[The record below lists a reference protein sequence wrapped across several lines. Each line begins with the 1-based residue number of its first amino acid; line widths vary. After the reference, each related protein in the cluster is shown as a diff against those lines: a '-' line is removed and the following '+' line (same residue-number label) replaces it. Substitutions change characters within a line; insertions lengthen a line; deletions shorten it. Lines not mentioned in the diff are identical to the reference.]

1 MLFHV
6 GSDPSNLFED
16 EKKTVADKYTQKVRH
31 LLELKNKLS
40 REEILLKEQRYLLGD
55 NGHYELIH
63 SIKQKELICGCTLFN
78 LMNLKENEILKKNY
92 EAEIVPSPKAT
103 IDMIIDTFDFSK
115 CISGLTFEHD
125 KKDSF
130 LFQSQIL

>member
-6 GSDPSNLFED
+6 GSDSSNLFED

-40 REEILLKEQRYLLGD
+40 REEILLKEQRYLLED

-63 SIKQKELICGCTLFN
+63 SIEQKELICGCTLFN
-78 LMNLKENEILKKNY
+78 LKK
-92 EAEIVPSPKAT
+92 
-103 IDMIIDTFDFSK
+103 
-115 CISGLTFEHD
+115 CLGLT
-125 KKDSF
+125 
-130 LFQSQIL
+130 L

>member
-6 GSDPSNLFED
+6 GSDSSNLFED

-40 REEILLKEQRYLLGD
+40 REEILLKDQRYLLED

-63 SIKQKELICGCTLFN
+63 SIEQKELICGCTLFN
-78 LMNLKENEILKKNY
+78 LMNFKENEILKKNY
-92 EAEIVPSPKAT
+92 EAEIVPSPKAA
-103 IDMIIDTFDFSK
+103 IDMIYK
-115 CISGLTFEHD
+115 
-125 KKDSF
+125 
-130 LFQSQIL
+130 ILRVIVNILVR

>member
-6 GSDPSNLFED
+6 GSDPSNDPSNLFED

-40 REEILLKEQRYLLGD
+40 REEILLKEQRYLLED

-63 SIKQKELICGCTLFN
+63 SIEQKELICGCTLFN
-78 LMNLKENEILKKNY
+78 LMNFKENEILKKNY
-92 EAEIVPSPKAT
+92 EAEIVPSPKAA
-103 IDMIIDTFDFSK
+103 IDMIYKILRVIDYVMNLKQRIIVDV
-115 CISGLTFEHD
+115 
-125 KKDSF
+125 
-130 LFQSQIL
+130 

>member
-6 GSDPSNLFED
+6 GSDSSNLFED

-78 LMNLKENEILKKNY
+78 LMNFKENEILKKNY
-92 EAEIVPSPKAT
+92 EAEIVPSPKAA
-103 IDMIIDTFDFSK
+103 IDMIYKILRVIDYVMNLKQRIIVDV
-115 CISGLTFEHD
+115 
-125 KKDSF
+125 
-130 LFQSQIL
+130 

>member
-6 GSDPSNLFED
+6 GSDSSNLFED

-40 REEILLKEQRYLLGD
+40 REEILLKEQRYLLED

-63 SIKQKELICGCTLFN
+63 RIEQKELICGGTLFN
-78 LMNLKENEILKKNY
+78 LMHFKENEILKKNY
-92 EAEIVPSPKAT
+92 EAEIVPSPKAA
-103 IDMIIDTFDFSK
+103 IDMIYKILRVIDYVMNLKQRIIVDV
-115 CISGLTFEHD
+115 
-125 KKDSF
+125 
-130 LFQSQIL
+130 

>member
-1 MLFHV
+1 MTLA

-55 NGHYELIH
+55 NGHWISYIEWDGSAFNNANNFYEL
-63 SIKQKELICGCTLFN
+63 
-78 LMNLKENEILKKNY
+78 
-92 EAEIVPSPKAT
+92 
-103 IDMIIDTFDFSK
+103 
-115 CISGLTFEHD
+115 
-125 KKDSF
+125 
-130 LFQSQIL
+130 